1 MIANQAVQAGCHE
14 LEAVNELQVPYTEG
28 HELLIR
34 VGFPSILRLPI
45 WLLISTGFLTDQMSV
60 VAPDIMHDNG

>member
-1 MIANQAVQAGCHE
+1 MNFSLE
-14 LEAVNELQVPYTEG
+14 L
-28 HELLIR
+28 
-34 VGFPSILRLPI
+34 GFPSILRLPI

>member
-1 MIANQAVQAGCHE
+1 MLTKLFKLDAMNWKLSMNFRSPILKVMNFSLE
-14 LEAVNELQVPYTEG
+14 L
-28 HELLIR
+28 
-34 VGFPSILRLPI
+34 GFPSILRLPI